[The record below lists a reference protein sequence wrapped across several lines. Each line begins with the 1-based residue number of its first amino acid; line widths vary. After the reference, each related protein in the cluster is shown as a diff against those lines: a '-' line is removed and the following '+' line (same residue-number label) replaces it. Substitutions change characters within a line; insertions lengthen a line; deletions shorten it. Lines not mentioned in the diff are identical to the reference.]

1 MSCCF
6 RLESLE
12 QYESLRIYSMGLL
25 GQGLVALGNS
35 GLRDTVD
42 SELGSV
48 LGHPGTSAK
57 GK

>member
-1 MSCCF
+1 MSCRF
-6 RLESLE
+6 GLESLE
-12 QYESLRIYSMGLL
+12 QHENFRIYSMGLL
-25 GQGLVALGNS
+25 GQGLVALGNG

-48 LGHPGTSAK
+48 LGHLGTSAK